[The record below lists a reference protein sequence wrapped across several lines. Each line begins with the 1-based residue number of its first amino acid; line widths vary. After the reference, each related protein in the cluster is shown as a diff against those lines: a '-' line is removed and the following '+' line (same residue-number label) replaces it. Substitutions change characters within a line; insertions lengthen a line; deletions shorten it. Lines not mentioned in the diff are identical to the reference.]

1 MKSPDSRPRFQSAKR
16 HYHRYREQQQGG
28 WNDWVDG
35 GKRPKRGGGPRKG
48 TLVAVAA
55 ALLGLIALLGATF
68 FSGI

>member
-35 GKRPKRGGGPRKG
+35 GKRPKRGRSPRQRI
-48 TLVAVAA
+48 LMAVAA
-55 ALLGLIALLGATF
+55 ALLGLIALLGAAF
-68 FSGI
+68 FSRI